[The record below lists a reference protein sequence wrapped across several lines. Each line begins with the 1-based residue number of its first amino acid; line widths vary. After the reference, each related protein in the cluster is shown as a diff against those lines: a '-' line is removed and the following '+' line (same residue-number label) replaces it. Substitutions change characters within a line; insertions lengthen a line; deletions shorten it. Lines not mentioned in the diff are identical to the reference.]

1 MVPGEG
7 LSRGV
12 RINGGGRVPIQPDCF
27 AARHRLRWPVMKK
40 EISLQLVVGLVIF
53 LGGGIFLG
61 VEYLLVKWYPRHEQR
76 VVEKTLRQLPYRS
89 AALGIEMQIGAG
101 LYGQVED
108 FPGGAR
114 IQRSKFWSVGPSLT
128 ITSQPNPDQTAEFS
142 PEVLAKWQTQ
152 GTIEEIPRYQFDHRR
167 INGREAVLIWQFKNR
182 SMLLTLRMISPERII
197 EANCTP
203 GAADEP
209 LFMRACEDSL
219 GSLKIL
225 GAASPQSPSTGVI
238 ELVP

>member
-1 MVPGEG
+1 
-7 LSRGV
+7 
-12 RINGGGRVPIQPDCF
+12 
-27 AARHRLRWPVMKK
+27 MKK
-40 EISLQLVVGLVIF
+40 EISLQWIVGLVIL

-61 VEYLLVKWYPRHEQR
+61 VEYFLIKWYPRHEQR
-76 VVEKTLRQLPYRS
+76 VVERTLKLLHYRS
-89 AALGIEMQIGAG
+89 AALSIEMQIAAG

-108 FPGGAR
+108 FPGGVR
-114 IQRSKFWSVGPSLT
+114 IRRPKFWSVGPSLT
-128 ITSQPNPDQTAEFS
+128 VTSQPNPDQAAEFS

-152 GTIEEIPRYQFDHRR
+152 GTLEEIPRYQFDHTR
-167 INGREAVLIWQFKNR
+167 INGRDAVLIWQFKSR

-219 GSLKIL
+219 HSVKIL
-225 GAASPQSPSTGVI
+225 GAPSPQNPSTGVI